1 MNKNYA
7 FNRLALN
14 LVILVALAGPQ
25 VFASPTL
32 PPSYV
37 TIDVS
42 GLVGK
47 DISLDFSLYDNSGV
61 VGDSWAVIDNV
72 AINGMVVDFEDGTL
86 RGFDD
91 SLNPD
96 SVEVVPGTIW
106 GAGSKVMR
114 IDEDLLVTP
123 TVTYRDYLSSGA
135 TSLSFELEM
144 TTSETVGPWG
154 LDELVVS
161 IYNYT
166 DAIWAIPDALVV
178 NADGAFTSAETSI
191 TIIPAPGAAVLA
203 MIGIG
208 CVGLVRRW
216 RAGERIRKT

>member
-86 RGFDD
+86 GGFDD

-106 GAGSKVMR
+106 ELA
-114 IDEDLLVTP
+114 
-123 TVTYRDYLSSGA
+123 A
-135 TSLSFELEM
+135 SL
-144 TTSETVGPWG
+144 
-154 LDELVVS
+154 
-161 IYNYT
+161 
-166 DAIWAIPDALVV
+166 
-178 NADGAFTSAETSI
+178 
-191 TIIPAPGAAVLA
+191 
-203 MIGIG
+203 
-208 CVGLVRRW
+208 
-216 RAGERIRKT
+216 

>member
-1 MNKNYA
+1 
-7 FNRLALN
+7 
-14 LVILVALAGPQ
+14 
-25 VFASPTL
+25 
-32 PPSYV
+32 
-37 TIDVS
+37 
-42 GLVGK
+42 
-47 DISLDFSLYDNSGV
+47 
-61 VGDSWAVIDNV
+61 
-72 AINGMVVDFEDGTL
+72 
-86 RGFDD
+86 
-91 SLNPD
+91 
-96 SVEVVPGTIW
+96 
-106 GAGSKVMR
+106 MR
-114 IDEDLLVTP
+114 IDEDVFVTP
-123 TVTYRDYLSSGA
+123 TVTYRDYPSSSA